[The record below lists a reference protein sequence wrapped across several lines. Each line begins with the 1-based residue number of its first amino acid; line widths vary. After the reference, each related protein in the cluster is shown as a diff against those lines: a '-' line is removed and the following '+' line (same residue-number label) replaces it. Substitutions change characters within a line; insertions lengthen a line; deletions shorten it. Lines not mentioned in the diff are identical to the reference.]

1 MNQSARQPSL
11 LGIILSDLKH
21 FKLFWLIVVLCLV
34 SALAIVVTTQNTR
47 LLITQRAKLI
57 DKQDQLNNN
66 WRHLL
71 IEDNALDEHNR
82 IEQLAK
88 QKLHM
93 VRPQPKDEVL
103 VTP

>member
-1 MNQSARQPSL
+1 MNQSTRQPTL

-21 FKLFWLIVVLCLV
+21 FKVFWLIAVLCLA
-34 SALAIVVTTQNTR
+34 SAMAIVVTTQDTR
-47 LLITQRAKLI
+47 LLITQRAALI
-57 DKQDQLNNN
+57 DQHDQLNND

-71 IEDNALDEHNR
+71 IEENALDEHNR
-82 IEQLAK
+82 IEQIAK